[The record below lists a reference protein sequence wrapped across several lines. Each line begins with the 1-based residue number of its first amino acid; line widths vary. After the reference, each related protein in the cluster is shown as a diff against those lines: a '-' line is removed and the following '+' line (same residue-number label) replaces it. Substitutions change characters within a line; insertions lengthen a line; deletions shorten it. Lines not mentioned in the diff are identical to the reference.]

1 MRSSDLRSDVCSS
14 DRGLEADLAD
24 LVLEQGAQGLDQLE
38 LQGVGQP
45 TDVVVAL
52 DVGRAGAATRLD
64 DVRVE
69 RALDEELDLLARGS
83 GGIDD
88 AACSRLERA
97 DQLAADDLA
106 LLLRVGDASESA
118 EELGL
123 RLHHLEL
130 HAGGLDEV
138 ALDLQG
144 LALPE
149 EPVVD
154 EHARQAVA
162 HRPVRK
168 RVVSGKSVAVR
179 VNFGGRG
186 FLKKK
191 KIIYL

>member
-1 MRSSDLRSDVCSS
+1 MFFLMRRRPPRSTRTDPLFPYTTLFRSL
-14 DRGLEADLAD
+14 GQPELEADLAD

-38 LQGVGQP
+38 LQVVGQP

-97 DQLAADDLA
+97 DELAADDLA

-130 HAGGLDEV
+130 YAGGLHEV
-138 ALDLQG
+138 ALDLHG
-144 LALPE
+144 LSLPE

-154 EHARQAVA
+154 ERSEEHTSELQSLMRT
-162 HRPVRK
+162 P
-168 RVVSGKSVAVR
+168 S
-179 VNFGGRG
+179 
-186 FLKKK
+186 
-191 KIIYL
+191 